1 MKQEKTIFNLESH
14 HLSDDELQAL
24 LECLDTGEDQAEEDD
39 DDSDEIDPF
48 SGIPINSKMG
58 YEPYRAP
65 KQISIRKCSRCHST
79 FDSFVGIESSIC
91 NKCRLKLGYPL
102 IPEATDMQDAMRK
115 EKKQKW
121 HSGTQTLASEHVT
134 RKKREMK
141 ETILPV
147 SSQSNFTDD
156 ELFSMLSH
164 VGKKKH

>member
-1 MKQEKTIFNLESH
+1 
-14 HLSDDELQAL
+14 
-24 LECLDTGEDQAEEDD
+24 
-39 DDSDEIDPF
+39 
-48 SGIPINSKMG
+48 
-58 YEPYRAP
+58 
-65 KQISIRKCSRCHST
+65 
-79 FDSFVGIESSIC
+79 
-91 NKCRLKLGYPL
+91 
-102 IPEATDMQDAMRK
+102 MRK